1 MQLETR
7 RYILTGITEMLGTKA
22 CNPDVYTSYIAS
34 KAPDGALTDDEID
47 ALDGDPDRGKTV
59 MPRNPRTCALCIQDY
74 MVRGYIKSSLEAL
87 TAATGVKAPRTKVD
101 RYLFV
106 APRMI
111 DLRRP
116 GGGPIREADGTLER
130 SMRVM
135 TMQGPR
141 VSVASSEQ
149 VDRWEIE
156 VEITLLP
163 NAGTRASAALTWD
176 AVEEALNY
184 GRLCGIGQ
192 WRNGSYGRFAWRR
205 ADAEEAVG

>member
-1 MQLETR
+1 MEIETR
-7 RYILTGITEMLGTKA
+7 KYVLTGITEMLGTKP
-22 CNPDVYTSYIAS
+22 CNMELYSNFVAGKAAGKDAS
-34 KAPDGALTDDEID
+34 DELD
-47 ALDGDPDRGKTV
+47 ALPDDSDAGKTV
-59 MPRNPRTCALCIQDY
+59 FLINPRTGALCVQDY
-74 MVRGYIKSSLEAL
+74 MIRGTIKAALEAL
-87 TAATGVKAPRTKVD
+87 VDETGIKMPRGKVD

-116 GGGPIREADGTLER
+116 GGGPITEPDGTLER

-141 VSVASSEQ
+141 IALACSEMI
-149 VDRWEIE
+149 DEWACD
-156 VEITLLP
+156 VELALVK
-163 NAGTRASAALTWD
+163 NGGTRLSKALTWD
-176 AVEEALNY
+176 AVEEALDY

-192 WRNGSYGRFAWRR
+192 WRNGSYGRFVWRR